1 MSWKGWIDG
10 EPRPNIRPRMKDLLR
25 VLKYFR
31 PDAGRVA
38 GVFGLLLA
46 SISLNVLKPWPV
58 AVLIDSVL
66 GQKPLPG
73 QRAPVIAGARPSL
86 AVWLS
91 AAIFL
96 VYFAQ
101 GGLSAAQN
109 YFSIQAGLRG
119 LTRVREEIFARLLR
133 LSLRFHQ
140 GAMAGDLIYRASWDT
155 YSIQTLFQQGLMTL
169 VTASVS
175 LLVMACIM
183 ARLNVPLTLVA
194 LALAPLLVMSIRLF
208 GGAMRERTA
217 RAQQA
222 ESRVTSLVQQCIAAL
237 PLTQSYTRED
247 SEQTRFQGEANQAGI
262 RRLSQHGS
270 ELGYGFAVAVI
281 FGFGTALTTWM
292 GARQVMDG
300 FLTVGELFVF
310 LSYLVLL
317 YEPLSQL
324 SYVGATV
331 AGALAGARRVF
342 EILDTPDGVPVQSA
356 AVKVPSAGGIVFR
369 EVSFAYEPGREVLRE
384 VTFSLKAGES
394 AAIVGPSGAGKT
406 SLLLLL
412 PRFFDPLRGGVELG
426 GIDLRQ
432 LDLKDLR
439 RHIGLVLQ
447 EPIILPATV
456 AENIAYGKP
465 GASAEEIASAARA
478 ANAAGFIEKLPDK
491 YETRIGEGAA
501 RLSAGE
507 RQRIN
512 LARAFLKDAPIII
525 LDEPTSALDGESDA
539 LIAGSLR
546 QLLRGR
552 TALMVAHRPE
562 TIAGFQRVLVL
573 EDGRLTESG
582 TPAELQAKGGYFAR
596 VMGGRS

>member
-1 MSWKGWIDG
+1 
-10 EPRPNIRPRMKDLLR
+10 
-25 VLKYFR
+25 
-31 PDAGRVA
+31 
-38 GVFGLLLA
+38 
-46 SISLNVLKPWPV
+46 
-58 AVLIDSVL
+58 
-66 GQKPLPG
+66 
-73 QRAPVIAGARPSL
+73 
-86 AVWLS
+86 
-91 AAIFL
+91 
-96 VYFAQ
+96 
-101 GGLSAAQN
+101 
-109 YFSIQAGLRG
+109 
-119 LTRVREEIFARLLR
+119 
-133 LSLRFHQ
+133 
-140 GAMAGDLIYRASWDT
+140 
-155 YSIQTLFQQGLMTL
+155 
-169 VTASVS
+169 
-175 LLVMACIM
+175 
-183 ARLNVPLTLVA
+183 
-194 LALAPLLVMSIRLF
+194 
-208 GGAMRERTA
+208 
-217 RAQQA
+217 
-222 ESRVTSLVQQCIAAL
+222 
-237 PLTQSYTRED
+237 
-247 SEQTRFQGEANQAGI
+247 
-262 RRLSQHGS
+262 
-270 ELGYGFAVAVI
+270 
-281 FGFGTALTTWM
+281 
-292 GARQVMDG
+292 
-300 FLTVGELFVF
+300 
-310 LSYLVLL
+310 
-317 YEPLSQL
+317 
-324 SYVGATV
+324 
-331 AGALAGARRVF
+331 
-342 EILDTPDGVPVQSA
+342 
-356 AVKVPSAGGIVFR
+356 
-369 EVSFAYEPGREVLRE
+369 LRE